1 MKVVCLLGSPR
12 VNGNSTT
19 MARKFCEILKNAGAA
34 IQYVSLN
41 KLNYRGCQACEA
53 CKKTLDHCV
62 LKDDLTDVLT
72 DVSTSDVI
80 IFASP
85 VYFGDVSAQL
95 KGFIDRTYSYI
106 SAGYA
111 DKISKPDISRL
122 KPGKKAV
129 MIFTQNAA
137 CDYHEDIFLQY
148 KSLFKTFLGIDDML
162 LIRECDFRKL
172 TDLKDHPGVMEK
184 IELAAQQLLDVSN
197 PKI

>member
-12 VNGNSTT
+12 VSGNSTT
-19 MARKFCEILKNAGAA
+19 MARKFCEILENAGAT

-53 CKKTLDHCV
+53 CKKTLEQCV
-62 LKDDLTDVLT
+62 LKDDLTDVLAA
-72 DVSTSDVI
+72 VQTSDV
-80 IFASP
+80 FVLASP

-111 DKISKPDISRL
+111 DKIGKPDISRL

-148 KSLFKTFLGIDDML
+148 KSLFKTFLEIDDML
-162 LIRECDFRKL
+162 LIRECGFREVK
-172 TDLKDHPGVMEK
+172 DLKDHPNVMKK
-184 IELAAQQLLDVSN
+184 IESAAQQLLDDM
-197 PKI
+197 